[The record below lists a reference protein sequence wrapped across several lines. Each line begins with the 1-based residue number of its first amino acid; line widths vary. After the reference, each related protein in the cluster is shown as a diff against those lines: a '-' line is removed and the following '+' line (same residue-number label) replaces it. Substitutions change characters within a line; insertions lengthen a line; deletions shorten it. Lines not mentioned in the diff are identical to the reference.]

1 MNQVDSWEDEM
12 AANAEE
18 EEHGG
23 VLNQIVKERELA
35 TKVAKKR
42 SNFCNAHI
50 TVRPFRNIF
59 PFTKGR
65 CQ

>member
-42 SNFCNAHI
+42 CIFCNAHM
-50 TVRPFRNIF
+50 TVSPFWTIF
-59 PFTKGR
+59 PFTKEM

>member
-1 MNQVDSWEDEM
+1 M

-42 SNFCNAHI
+42 SNFCNAHM
-50 TVRPFRNIF
+50 TVSPFWTIF
-59 PFTKGR
+59 PLTKEM